1 MTEISDSKKSGPKR
15 IMIVD
20 DSGMMRGI
28 VKQIIQI
35 DDAFEIVAEAADG
48 YEAVERAK
56 LHRPDVILLDIE
68 MPKLNGID
76 ALKRLSLVSR
86 AKVVILSSVAQVGSS
101 AATEAMKLGA
111 FKVIAKPSGAI
122 SLDLKAKRG
131 HEILITAR
139 EAAGLPPPDFQE
151 IAKKMA
157 LRRMGQDI
165 QRT

>member
-1 MTEISDSKKSGPKR
+1 MNISSETKKPTQKR

-28 VKQIIQI
+28 VKQIIQL

-48 YEAVERAK
+48 FEAVERAK
-56 LHRPDVILLDIE
+56 AHKPDVILLDIE
-68 MPKLNGID
+68 MPKMNGIE
-76 ALKRLSLVSR
+76 AMKRLSLVSR
-86 AKVVILSSVAQVGSS
+86 AKVIILSSVAQVGSPV
-101 AATEAMKLGA
+101 AAEAMKLGA

-131 HEILITAR
+131 HEILTVAH

-157 LRRMGQDI
+157 LRRMGQEV
-165 QRT
+165 QRS

>member
-1 MTEISDSKKSGPKR
+1 MTITPESGKPVPKR

-76 ALKRLSLVSR
+76 AMKRLSLVSR
-86 AKVVILSSVAQVGSS
+86 AKVIILSSVAQVGSP
-101 AATEAMKLGA
+101 AAAEAMKLGA

-131 HEILITAR
+131 HEILVVAR

-151 IAKKMA
+151 IAKRVA
-157 LRRMGQDI
+157 LRRMGQEVK
-165 QRT
+165 RS

>member
-1 MTEISDSKKSGPKR
+1 MSITSDRTKPETKR

-56 LHRPDVILLDIE
+56 AHKPDVILFDIE

-76 ALKRLSLVSR
+76 AMKRLALVSK
-86 AKVVILSSVAQVGSS
+86 AKVVILSSVAQIGSP
-101 AATEAMKLGA
+101 AALEAKKLGA
-111 FKVIAKPSGAI
+111 FDVIPKPSGAI
-122 SLDLKAKRG
+122 SLDLKAKKG
-131 HEILITAR
+131 HEILKVAR
-139 EAAGLPPPDFQE
+139 AAAGLPPPDFQE
-151 IAKKMA
+151 IAKKVA
-157 LRRMGQDI
+157 LRKMGEAI
-165 QRT
+165 RR